1 MKKVK
6 RRAGAALL
14 LAGLLVVGLVI
25 YLIRLADGGQ
35 DWVMFRANNSVY
47 SGGVLDTGTLTDR
60 DGVVLAHAGDGVYYY
75 ADDPT
80 TRLSCFHAVG
90 DYTGNV
96 GTGAVNAFAYKLAG
110 YNIVTGAKPGGATVA
125 LTIDADLNNAAYEAL
140 WGRKGAVLVS
150 NYETGEILCMVSTPV
165 YDPQSPPSSFEGD
178 QYEGV
183 FLNRCISSTFTPG
196 SVFKLVTVAAAIEN
210 IGDLSTRSFSCAG
223 SVQVGDQVVTCTG
236 WHGEQ
241 TIEQALANSCNCA
254 FAALSLELG
263 ADRLA
268 EYADKL
274 GLTVSHEL
282 DGIET
287 VAGSFEKAEADTA
300 DLAWS
305 GIGQYNDLV
314 SPYALLRL
322 VSAIAAGG
330 EVTEPHILMDHG
342 LLSAKEQLLAPETA
356 DQIAAMMSYTVQ
368 YNYGTWN
375 FPNLNVCA
383 KTGTAEVGDGTS
395 HAWIAG
401 FLDDAENPLAFVV
414 MVEHGGGG
422 LSAAGPVANAVL
434 QAAVS

>member
-6 RRAGAALL
+6 RRASAALL
-14 LAGLLVVGLVI
+14 LAGLLVIGLVI
-25 YLIRLADGGQ
+25 YLIRLVDDGQ
-35 DWVMFRANNSVY
+35 DWVMFRANNTVY

-60 DGVVLAHAGDGVYYY
+60 NGVVLAHAGDGVYYY
-75 ADDPT
+75 AEDPT

-110 YNIVTGAKPGGATVA
+110 YNLVTGLKPGGATVA
-125 LTIDADLNNAAYEAL
+125 LTIDADLNNTAYEAL
-140 WGRKGAVLVS
+140 WGRSGAVLVC
-150 NYETGEILCMVSTPV
+150 NYKTGEILCMVSTPS
-165 YDPQSPPSSFEGD
+165 YDPQNPPASFEGA

-196 SVFKLVTVAAAIEN
+196 SVFKLVTLAAAIEN
-210 IGDLSTRSFSCAG
+210 IDGLNDRRFTCAG

-254 FAALSLELG
+254 FAELSLELG
-263 ADRLA
+263 ADKLA

-274 GLTVSHEL
+274 GLTSAHEL
-282 DGIET
+282 DGIAT
-287 VAGSFEKAEADTA
+287 AAGSFEKAEADTA

-314 SPYALLRL
+314 SPYAMLRL

-330 EVTEPHILMDHG
+330 EVTEPHILLDHG
-342 LLSAKEQLLAPETA
+342 FLTEKERLLSQETA
-356 DQIAAMMSYTVQ
+356 DLIADMMSYTVQ
-368 YNYGTWN
+368 YSYGTWN

-401 FLDDAENPLAFVV
+401 FLDDEEYPLAFVV
-414 MVEHGGGG
+414 LVEHGGGG
-422 LSAAGPVANAVL
+422 LAAAGPVANAVL
-434 QAAVS
+434 QAAVT